1 MGLLDIYAGPPAPSD
16 PLGTAD
22 RWDLCIDANR
32 QWRWRRFAR
41 NNVQVGA
48 SHQGYWHRDDCVRN
62 ARRNGYTSEPPTL
75 SDALAERMYP
85 SSDPLGKNDTW
96 GFYQDPS
103 GDWRW
108 WRNAR
113 NNERV
118 GASSEGYRSHA
129 YCVENAVRHGYV
141 AP

>member
-1 MGLLDIYAGPPAPSD
+1 MGLLTTLPGALGSYD
-16 PLGTAD
+16 PRGTND
-22 RWDLCIDANR
+22 RWEIYVDPNSH
-32 QWRWRRFAR
+32 WRWRRFAP

-48 SHQGYWHRDDCVRN
+48 STEGYWNRDDCVRN
-62 ARRNGYTSEPPTL
+62 ARRSGYAGEPPTL

-85 SSDPLGKNDTW
+85 SSDPLGKNDVW

-103 GDWRW
+103 GYWRW

-129 YCVENAVRHGYV
+129 DCVANAVRHGYV